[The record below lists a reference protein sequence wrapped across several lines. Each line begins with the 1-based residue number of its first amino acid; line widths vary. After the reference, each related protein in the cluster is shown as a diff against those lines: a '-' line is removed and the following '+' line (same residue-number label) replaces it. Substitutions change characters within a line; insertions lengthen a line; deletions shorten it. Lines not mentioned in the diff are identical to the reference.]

1 MGPESGPSRLE
12 TRCERSVGIPSG
24 GQDRAWKPPGL
35 APPLEWRCAPSRNK
49 PTPHCHTLGSPPTT
63 YLIPDPPHNLPDP
76 GPPGRASRRWPAPA
90 PHWSAS
96 GPQGGRT
103 STGPGRRCAPECCTQ
118 RGVRE
123 EVRRGR
129 GRLAPHPTPNQPLCL
144 PSQNLTLMP
153 HLAIPPSPCSMSS
166 PCLTDMTSRKEMLPF
181 SSLSDGCRA
190 GQHSERGHQGSS
202 DCGCGNALAG
212 RQCPLASTLI
222 LSSSGRQA
230 HNPAPQPHRSKNA
243 PHLPHPQACTRDLAL
258 SFTVPRA
265 PPCRRPLQRLKHRN
279 SPCISEHGN
288 YPQTWLGPL
297 CHLPRTLHEGRR
309 GQGDVARATVS
320 PPQNTT

>member
-1 MGPESGPSRLE
+1 MGMRAGWGGEESGPSRLV

-118 RGVRE
+118 RGGRG
-123 EVRRGR
+123 EVRRR
-129 GRLAPHPTPNQPLCL
+129 GGQIVSTPDPTPVPLSTQPHLVIPPSPCSMSTLPPHTWSSPPALAECPHSLPTPGHPPQPLQHVHT
-144 PSQNLTLMP
+144 PSP
-153 HLAIPPSPCSMSS
+153 HLVTPPSPCSMSS
-166 PCLTDMTSRKEMLPF
+166 PCFTEMTSRKEMLPF

-190 GQHSERGHQGSS
+190 GG
-202 DCGCGNALAG
+202 GCG
-212 RQCPLASTLI
+212 
-222 LSSSGRQA
+222 
-230 HNPAPQPHRSKNA
+230 
-243 PHLPHPQACTRDLAL
+243 
-258 SFTVPRA
+258 
-265 PPCRRPLQRLKHRN
+265 
-279 SPCISEHGN
+279 
-288 YPQTWLGPL
+288 
-297 CHLPRTLHEGRR
+297 
-309 GQGDVARATVS
+309 
-320 PPQNTT
+320 